1 MESGKKLGV
10 FAGRAFIC
18 IDIFLYFCS
27 SVLSCLPL
35 PRATKILIFCTEALE
50 LLLLKRSSFV
60 REMRDTLKYC

>member
-1 MESGKKLGV
+1 MESGKNWEYLRGEPSYV
-10 FAGRAFIC
+10 Y
-18 IDIFLYFCS
+18 IFLYFCS

-35 PRATKILIFCTEALE
+35 PRATKILTLCTEALE